1 MAGLFGK
8 GEEYFLDE
16 DDSKSFGNIDYM
28 RTSKVTRRTF
38 PKTASNQVGEI
49 VKQVSATE
57 DRKVSD
63 YKTKSFKAPETN
75 GNSNGFQ
82 AKTFSS
88 FQPAV
93 TEPVSEP
100 TPVAETTPAV
110 ETTPEAPVAEPT
122 PVVEKPAS
130 TRDDSM
136 DMFLNMAKQI
146 RGGRR

>member
-57 DRKVSD
+57 DQKVSD

-93 TEPVSEP
+93 TKPVAETTP
-100 TPVAETTPAV
+100 ETPVAETTP
-110 ETTPEAPVAEPT
+110 ETPVAEPT

>member
-28 RTSKVTRRTF
+28 RTGKVTRRTF
-38 PKTASNQVGEI
+38 PKTASNKVGEV

-63 YKTKSFKAPETN
+63 YKAKSFKASETN
-75 GNSNGFQ
+75 GTSNGFQ

-88 FQPAV
+88 FQPTV
-93 TEPVSEP
+93 SKPVSEP
-100 TPVAETTPAV
+100 TPKA
-110 ETTPEAPVAEPT
+110 ETTPEAPKAEPT

-130 TRDDSM
+130 TPDDSM
-136 DMFLNMAKQI
+136 DMFLNMARQI
-146 RGGRR
+146 KRR

>member
-93 TEPVSEP
+93 TKPVSEP
-100 TPVAETTPAV
+100 TPVAETTP
-110 ETTPEAPVAEPT
+110 EAPKAEPT

-130 TRDDSM
+130 TPDDSM